1 MEILNSKLSE
11 NGSSVS
17 SEIFSAIKY
26 KALNYVCETTTTLK
40 VTMNWLALPMPYH
53 TGNGDLYPHTGNLP
67 EITYRTPWIRGKVI
81 STCKLFVGGSVL
93 DDLGG
98 KGQPINS
105 LERLGVTVNQVK
117 GDLEEVIPSS
127 NPNSQEDLDLDDAF
141 SLLKKSKVNGP
152 CQESFCKC
160 TTDQMYSINK
170 NMDLWLPEE
179 VMLVDHL
186 PQFKRH
192 LPTLKAKL
200 SRLRNLPVADPLLS
214 STGDTLSEDSIF
226 RHCASYETPPD
237 VQTSDIQ
244 TCSNIYEEFGE
255 ETLINE
261 ESLLLPIELDTFTL
275 NREICTLFP
284 SIWGVMSVAPEV
296 MEEQLPILDVL
307 HKASH
312 SAALLAVD
320 ISQFNLTQEP
330 TADCKMNGGL
340 IDSQSAGRMVL
351 PTEMEL
357 DITLSSTSKA
367 SLTLLCLSISE
378 LQEEQLSPLCRRYL
392 VSERDQKQM
401 ELALWKAEKH
411 PTFVMGFL
419 LAEPE
424 VCEAAVE
431 FQPLPEALKL
441 LKINKD
447 GFVSVGDKL
456 QSQTGTGVPQVY
468 LSRSHEFTESMSS
481 KFRAAKVD
489 KVEDFTTLSPHS
501 IEFPVSGVG
510 LRSILK
516 NPLHPTPSSHLE
528 KSASAVSSAEAATS
542 ASPHK
547 KYDTRGS
554 TFSALTITTNNE
566 KESTG
571 TTNTLEDSTGK
582 IFSVC
587 ATISSTLKVD
597 IRDEGE
603 SRPEQISSG
612 PKHGILPRLGV
623 RDNHMSL
630 PAARHPPQKDLDPLS
645 TFMMLRSQLRA
656 SVPGLPQNCAS
667 TPVPKVKQEMPQPDL
682 QPTPEQEL
690 DRGPTYMSG
699 TVAGNATREQKPGS
713 QPISQTVCQP
723 VPQDRPGSKVVQVQ
737 ATESQWRAYCELL
750 AFAQPRLCRARELG
764 LSSPAWGDFSSLAP
778 DQTHFLLKQQEKQL
792 CRTQG
797 HSEELVRDQELLF
810 NQVALIHV
818 LVTVRDLLLKCNL
831 STAVEYLA
839 RAAEACAGQS
849 LEQLVRR
856 LRILLFLGHRNQEA
870 NLKLLE
876 LQDQLAAWLHGRKG
890 HNTMDKVLVIT
901 VDSDDSRT
909 TLTKG
914 LSQVTGAAVTAVCP
928 EEDKTKLFGAR
939 VVNSVRDS
947 VCVVV
952 CGQHIGA
959 DFPWQCF
966 SLVVEYDHSGQSPW
980 AAVCTERSIS
990 HLTFH
995 TVLPNA
1001 ESDTASWCLEDNV
1014 PYVLFVTEGLLN
1026 CPLLLQMLESTF
1038 NITVLE
1044 RSHCPSLQ
1052 MLGGTHHYA
1061 VITVDESTA
1070 IIIQKQEELS
1080 RERACEGVAMRLTA
1094 LSLQYSCCWLI
1105 LHCPDN
1111 QRGGFSSEAFSN
1123 LVLVYSSLVLFGMKS
1138 EDLDVKVLI
1147 VSEVLE
1153 IAKWISQ
1160 ICFHSLAASDRD
1172 PLRYLDRHW
1181 LAVMPSEEEKCLL
1194 QFPCMNPLVSQLMLS
1209 RVPSIQWLLGASLS
1223 QLKELLPE
1231 VPHKVLKL
1239 FSDTTSLYKLTT
1251 DRSQP
1256 EPEAAFPGKDHCPSD
1271 SPWTSR
1277 RDLQHAQSTLQP
1289 EPFGTNHSADFL
1301 SGAES
1306 VAGSFCEQG
1315 PGTATQDGG
1324 ADFQVDLSCSF
1335 DTHHQKSWT
1344 NGDPWKDEEEE
1355 GERKEVK
1362 SASWS
1367 RRGRAVG
1374 RVTER
1379 GSDEWLQR
1387 APRNRDAY
1395 AERLHTAA
1403 DNPFEMESPFSF
1415 SASLQQPAYSD
1426 DGQMF
1431 SYTAAYSDL
1440 QLPDSCYTAYGLSS
1454 PTGVAPWVGGH
1465 SGSDSPSSSTG
1476 TTRISPNYGSKC
1488 WMGQER
1494 KRSGDSAGLVG
1505 TVLTPLKKGKLSYER
1520 VPGRSDGQTR
1530 LRFF

>member
-1 MEILNSKLSE
+1 MVFVLLLPRSE

-26 KALNYVCETTTTLK
+26 KALDYVCETTTTLK
-40 VTMNWLALPMPYH
+40 VTMNWLALPLPYH

-67 EITYRTPWIRGKVI
+67 EITYRSPWIRGKVI

-105 LERLGVTVNQVK
+105 LERLGVTVSQVK

-141 SLLKKSKVNGP
+141 SLLKESKVNDP
-152 CQESFCKC
+152 
-160 TTDQMYSINK
+160 Y
-170 NMDLWLPEE
+170 LRLPEE

-244 TCSNIYEEFGE
+244 TCSNIYEEFGK

-261 ESLLLPIELDTFTL
+261 ESLLLPVELDTFTL

-307 HKASH
+307 HKASP

-320 ISQFNLTQEP
+320 ISQFDVPQEP
-330 TADCKMNGGL
+330 TADCKVNGGL

-419 LAEPE
+419 LAEPQ

-431 FQPLPEALKL
+431 FQPLSEALKL

-468 LSRSHEFTESMSS
+468 LSRSREFTESMSPE
-481 KFRAAKVD
+481 FRAAKVD
-489 KVEDFTTLSPHS
+489 KVEDFTTLSPHC

-528 KSASAVSSAEAATS
+528 KSE
-542 ASPHK
+542 
-547 KYDTRGS
+547 
-554 TFSALTITTNNE
+554 
-566 KESTG
+566 
-571 TTNTLEDSTGK
+571 
-582 IFSVC
+582 
-587 ATISSTLKVD
+587 D

-603 SRPEQISSG
+603 SRPEQIASV

-623 RDNHMSL
+623 RDNHRSL

-667 TPVPKVKQEMPQPDL
+667 TPVPKVKQQMPQPDL

-690 DRGPTYMSG
+690 DRGPMYMSG
-699 TVAGNATREQKPGS
+699 AVAGNTTREQKPGS

-764 LSSPAWGDFSSLAP
+764 LNSPAWGDFSSLAP

-792 CRTQG
+792 CTTQG
-797 HSEELVRDQELLF
+797 HGKELVRDQELLF

-870 NLKLLE
+870 NLKLLQ
-876 LQDQLAAWLHGRKG
+876 LQDQLAAWLHSRKG

-928 EEDKTKLFGAR
+928 EEVKTKLFGAR

-980 AAVCTERSIS
+980 AAVCRERSIS

-1026 CPLLLQMLESTF
+1026 CPLLLQILESTF

-1070 IIIQKQEELS
+1070 IIIQEQEELS
-1080 RERACEGVAMRLTA
+1080 WERACERVVMRLTA

-1105 LHCPDN
+1105 LHCPDS
-1111 QRGGFSSEAFSN
+1111 QSGGFSSEAFSN

-1172 PLRYLDRHW
+1172 PLRYLDRDW
-1181 LAVMPSEEEKCLL
+1181 LAVTPSEEEKCLL

-1209 RVPSIQWLLGASLS
+1209 RVLSIQWLLGASFS

-1251 DRSQP
+1251 AHSQP
-1256 EPEAAFPGKDHCPSD
+1256 EPEAAFPEKDHHPPD
-1271 SPWTSR
+1271 SPWTSS
-1277 RDLQHAQSTLQP
+1277 RDLQHTHSTLQP
-1289 EPFGTNHSADFL
+1289 EPFGTDHSADFL

-1306 VAGSFCEQG
+1306 VAGSFYEQD
-1315 PGTATQDGG
+1315 PGMTTQDGS
-1324 ADFQVDLSCSF
+1324 ADFQVDPSCSF
-1335 DTHHQKSWT
+1335 DTHYQKSWT
-1344 NGDPWKDEEEE
+1344 NGDPWKDEEE

-1387 APRNRDAY
+1387 AQRNRDAY

-1403 DNPFEMESPFSF
+1403 DNPFEMESAFSF
-1415 SASLQQPAYSD
+1415 GASLQQPAYSD

-1454 PTGVAPWVGGH
+1454 PTGVVPWVGGH

-1476 TTRISPNYGSKC
+1476 TARISPNYGSKC

-1494 KRSGDSAGLVG
+1494 KRSGEVAGLVG